1 MNSRW
6 NIAQALARLGG
17 EKYPRRVSAAKGA
30 AKVEVSTAVGGEM
43 GRVGTTARSARGD
56 GKGLAAVGS
65 RYDGSHLVMLGSGS
79 VEGSSGGVE
88 VGGDIVKGGGG
99 VEGDGGSV
107 GGGEGGIGGGRRRMQ
122 AVSAMA
128 AKVGMRRRGTLMA
141 SEGGGDG
148 GEGVVCVVGN
158 VGDGGWM
165 AVAAVGIAHTGAYIY
180 GARRAH
186 GPRWCC

>member
-1 MNSRW
+1 M
-6 NIAQALARLGG
+6 
-17 EKYPRRVSAAKGA
+17 
-30 AKVEVSTAVGGEM
+30 
-43 GRVGTTARSARGD
+43 
-56 GKGLAAVGS
+56 GS

-107 GGGEGGIGGGRRRMQ
+107 GGGEGGIGGGRRRIQ

-128 AKVGMRRRGTLMA
+128 AKVGMGRRGTLMT

-148 GEGVVCVVGN
+148 GEGVVRVVGN
-158 VGDGGWM
+158 VGDEGWM
-165 AVAAVGIAHTGAYIY
+165 AVAAAGIAHTGAYIY
-180 GARRAH
+180 AARRAH